1 MTLMDPAID
10 LAVVALIGGL
20 LGLDRRA
27 AFQLMVSQPLVA
39 VTILG
44 AYFGDIPTGAT
55 IGAILQLLWMSCVT
69 FGANVPENDTVGAVT
84 IGASGLLFSQY
95 IEPADQ
101 TTWLIITLIGA
112 PTCLLGKW
120 LEVRFDQMNLSLA
133 ERADEAARAGDSKA
147 IAWVICRA
155 LLRVFFANA
164 ALVASAT
171 AMVIGLTI
179 FARSV
184 IDASLHEGMIVVF
197 VYALP
202 ALGLAVTL
210 GMIRHRR
217 ALLASL
223 VVFGLFS
230 FLLVQGTTA

>member
-1 MTLMDPAID
+1 MTLMEPAID
-10 LAVVALIGGL
+10 LAVVALIGGV

-27 AFQLMVSQPLVA
+27 AFQLMISQPLVA

-44 AYFGDIPTGAT
+44 AYFGDLPTGAT

-84 IGASGLLFSQY
+84 IGASGFLFSQY

-120 LEVRFDQMNLSLA
+120 LEVRFDQMNLSLSA
-133 ERADEAARAGDSKA
+133 RADEAAQNGDSTGLF
-147 IAWVICRA
+147 WVICRA

-171 AMVIGLTI
+171 AVVIGLTI
-179 FARSV
+179 FALSV
-184 IDASLHEGMIVVF
+184 IDSSLYEGLTVVF
-197 VYALP
+197 IYALP

-217 ALLASL
+217 ALVASL
-223 VVFGLFS
+223 VVYALFS
-230 FLLVQGTTA
+230 FLLVQGATA